1 MPSPPSSRWRYEAS
15 QRQVFLKAAQ
25 AKGWQLDRI
34 KGSHHILIKE
44 GVDAILTLPIHG
56 NQPLKI
62 GLLKALMKQAG
73 LTEPDL

>member
-1 MPSPPSSRWRYEAS
+1 MK
-15 QRQVFLKAAQ
+15 QVSGKAFLKAAQ

-34 KGSHHILIKE
+34 KGRHHILVKE
-44 GVDAILTLPIHG
+44 GIDGILTLPIHG

-73 LTEPDL
+73 LTEHDL